1 MKSFKD
7 IFISTEARAFM
18 DTFGMSGHIR
28 GDKRLP
34 YCQQLRDRED
44 KQIGYLL
51 RNISEYERSKLSNID
66 STYLDNLKS
75 ETNLGVLEQI
85 SLEIIKRTEGSISE
99 RGGRWSPKMS
109 FGDKVL
115 ADIVSDRPKNYLG
128 KNRKSK

>member
-51 RNISEYERSKLSNID
+51 RNISESEAIQSAFNLLDDTGQSCECYAAHTYKTEDEINSIMTSLGFVRDER
-66 STYLDNLKS
+66 LKECS
-75 ETNLGVLEQI
+75 
-85 SLEIIKRTEGSISE
+85 
-99 RGGRWSPKMS
+99 WC
-109 FGDKVL
+109 
-115 ADIVSDRPKNYLG
+115 
-128 KNRKSK
+128 